1 VTPLEEQLL
10 AHHVALF
17 AIPALVPAVI
27 VVGVVLYIAR
37 QDRKAEAEER
47 AIIERAFEPQDPAEG
62 GQDS

>member
-1 VTPLEEQLL
+1 MTPLDEQLL

-37 QDRKAEAEER
+37 QDRKAEAQER
-47 AIIERAFEPQDPAEG
+47 AIIERAFTPDESTETG
-62 GQDS
+62 EV